1 MFRRIILKP
10 PLILLYHSQGLRYFH
25 NKSIIVHARQNS
37 YRVSTNLPKLVHNT
51 HFPST
56 AHKRNNIRQMTLEN
70 ILTALAA
77 CKIEPKGSLSHAA
90 TTTDPASWKAALEG
104 APSSNAT
111 VPGAYKLTKTLVFK
125 PKTAKNAAP
134 TPVIVIAAQ
143 DTDTRATNALG
154 KQIGQKEMRLAT
166 DDLINEFFGVEKSA
180 VSALS
185 INAELL
191 PKVIIAIDQTI
202 ADSTDVYAVKAGTS
216 EGTVFLVG
224 EDVRKYLESLVPKDS
239 ATSAAIHVVD
249 FEALAGEGSADAGL
263 PIAKAAAP
271 TKKVEAKIEGAHQLA
286 IGVDKEVDFSSWYTS
301 VLVKSEMLDYY
312 DVSGCYILKP
322 WSYSIW
328 QTIQTWF
335 DAHIKELGVENS
347 YFPMFVSSKVLEKE
361 KDHIEGFAPEVAWV
375 TRAGSSEL
383 EEPIAIRPTSETVM
397 YPYYAKW
404 IQSHRDFPLKLNQWN
419 SVVRWE
425 FKTPQPF
432 LRTREFLWQ
441 EGHTAFLTKPEADV
455 EVRQILDLY
464 RRVYEELLAVP
475 VIPGIKS
482 EKEKFA
488 GGLYTTTVEGF
499 VPTTGRGI
507 QGATSHCLG
516 QNFSKMFDI
525 SVEDPN
531 PARKGERLFAWQN
544 SWGLSTRTIG
554 VMVMVHGDNQGLVLP
569 PRVANQQVVIVPCGV
584 NEATQNEVFGKC
596 EEVAGILKGAGIRVK
611 ADLRETYLPGWKF
624 NFWEQKVMSFLS
636 AVI

>member
-10 PLILLYHSQGLRYFH
+10 PLILRYHSQGLRYFH
-25 NKSIIVHARQNS
+25 NKSIIVHARQNP
-37 YRVSTNLPKLVHNT
+37 YRVSANFPKLVHNT

-202 ADSTDVYAVKAGTS
+202 ADSTDVYAIKAGTS
-216 EGTVFLVG
+216 DGTVFLAG

-397 YPYYAKW
+397 YPCTVSIA
-404 IQSHRDFPLKLNQWN
+404 L
-419 SVVRWE
+419 
-425 FKTPQPF
+425 
-432 LRTREFLWQ
+432 
-441 EGHTAFLTKPEADV
+441 
-455 EVRQILDLY
+455 
-464 RRVYEELLAVP
+464 
-475 VIPGIKS
+475 
-482 EKEKFA
+482 
-488 GGLYTTTVEGF
+488 TTT
-499 VPTTGRGI
+499 T
-507 QGATSHCLG
+507 H
-516 QNFSKMFDI
+516 
-525 SVEDPN
+525 
-531 PARKGERLFAWQN
+531 
-544 SWGLSTRTIG
+544 
-554 VMVMVHGDNQGLVLP
+554 
-569 PRVANQQVVIVPCGV
+569 
-584 NEATQNEVFGKC
+584 
-596 EEVAGILKGAGIRVK
+596 
-611 ADLRETYLPGWKF
+611 
-624 NFWEQKVMSFLS
+624 
-636 AVI
+636 